1 MLKPGQVF
9 NNRYKIIST
18 LGEGGFGA
26 VYKVWDD
33 NLQRFCA
40 IKENLQVSAEFQKQF
55 RREAIMLANLN
66 HPHLVRVT
74 DYFFISD

>member
-40 IKENLQVSAEFQKQF
+40 IKENLQVSEDAQKQF

-66 HPHLVRVT
+66 
-74 DYFFISD
+74 